1 MKDEVVT
8 GKLDRSKVIVGTSA
22 KVGYNYAKHTIKNA
36 FSAKDNKTP
45 VQEIH
50 RKNAETIFDAFTK
63 LRGTA
68 LKLAQGLSM
77 DTGLLPEEFSEI
89 FTKAQYSVPP
99 INKALVRSLV
109 KKELGRYPEHIFSS
123 FSLDAMAAASIGQ
136 VHRAISKDGEELVV
150 KIQYPGVRDSI
161 DSDLS
166 LVKGIAKTILP
177 KDTLE
182 PYFEEVRSKLLEE
195 TDYLNEGEQM
205 EEFNSW
211 FESEN
216 TWLALPHWK
225 KELSTSKLLTM
236 NYLEGEHLAQFLNR
250 NPSQKERDHFG
261 QLLWDFFHVQINDF
275 YAMHADS
282 HPGNYKFGSDGRLIV
297 LDFGCVKRYPTEFF
311 DRYISLMPL
320 HISGNGKE
328 VWKAYADLEMIFPQ
342 RRDQNKEVAF
352 YEFCLEFGGRFV
364 EPYRNTSFDFGSID
378 FMEELNSYAREISK
392 FGEPRGSKH
401 FIYTA
406 RTHLGLYMILHKMNA
421 RVSTELGKNH
431 VFKFLAKKGYPLS

>member
-1 MKDEVVT
+1 MKEEVVT
-8 GKLDRSKVIVGTSA
+8 GRLDRSKIIVGTSA
-22 KVGYNYAKHTIKNA
+22 KVGYNYAKHSIKNA
-36 FSAKDNKTP
+36 FTAKDSKKP

-109 KKELGRYPEHIFSS
+109 KKELGIYPEQYFSK

-136 VHRAISKDGEELVV
+136 VHRATSKDGEELVV

-166 LVKGIAKTILP
+166 LVKSIAKTILP
-177 KDTLE
+177 RETLE

-195 TDYLNEGEQM
+195 TDYINEGNQI
-205 EEFNSW
+205 EEFNTW
-211 FESEN
+211 FGNHSD
-216 TWLALPHWK
+216 WLALPHWK
-225 KELSTSKLLTM
+225 REQSTSKLLTM
-236 NYLEGEHLAQFLNR
+236 TYLEGEHLTQFLNR
-250 NPSQKERDHFG
+250 NPSQEERNHFG
-261 QLLWDFFHVQINDF
+261 QLLWDFFHVQINEF

-297 LDFGCVKRYPTEFF
+297 LDFGCVKRYPPEFF

-320 HISGNGKE
+320 HMSGNGE
-328 VWKAYADLEMIFPQ
+328 DVWKAYTDLEMIFPDRKNQ
-342 RRDQNKEVAF
+342 DAEVEF
-352 YEFCLEFGGRFV
+352 YEFCMEFGGRFV
-364 EPYRNTSFDFGSID
+364 EPYRNATFDFGGVD
-378 FMEELNSYAREISK
+378 FMAELNNYAKEISK

-406 RTHLGLYMILHKMNA
+406 RTHLGLYMILHKMEA
-421 RVSTELGKNH
+421 QVQTISGKNH
-431 VFKFLAKKGYPLS
+431 VFNFLSAKGYPLA